1 VTYSKTLLLPALL
14 AAGSGLG
21 TTPAAALELGDL
33 RVESTLGQPLRAS
46 IAYALAPHE
55 ELAPYC
61 ISLAPAVSLDALP
74 TLRNAE
80 ISLTADRIVLAGAAA
95 MREPMLAL
103 RLDIDCPYTPKLL
116 HEYVAFVDPAMD
128 VAAPA
133 PAVARA
139 PEPVQQPAATPATQT
154 AVARTVAL
162 PDATPETVRA
172 PDSGARYHVQR
183 GDNLSTI
190 AQRLDRGGM
199 PLWDAVDLLFAANP
213 AAFIDEDPNLLKTG
227 VWLVIPDFGQ
237 AEVADFVQSAASMP
251 APVVDAPAETPAVEG
266 ANSGALPPV
275 PESVPAASE
284 FADLR
289 PGDPVV
295 EDRVQPSAKPRDAS
309 APGTSTGAAE
319 TAATTPVTGITT
331 ATAAPQAADRS
342 LWWMIGG
349 GALLLGGLLYFA
361 ARERFGR
368 RRRTAEDEPEYPHRR
383 STDVMPHELPVL
395 APIVADDYELD
406 DDSPTSENLILDA
419 DLEAGT
425 GLGGGSD
432 ILVAEDF
439 GFDTSAD
446 LDFELPDETGLT
458 EDEPETDIIPPP
470 KVESTILEREVLPE
484 NDDYDMSVILDVTKV
499 PDPIAVT
506 ERDLK
511 AVVIGS
517 ADDTEIAGAYTVSQE
532 VDYQVLEQDYEDEL
546 TATQALNLE
555 IEKAAAELA
564 NRLDAEI
571 RAERDGAMDA
581 ANSLANVTAF
591 SPLYAGNDDDAGN
604 TDVTESLESVS
615 YLDDDARTARLPAAD
630 DDVLDDDTIG
640 TEQLDSGAR

>member
-1 VTYSKTLLLPALL
+1 V
-14 AAGSGLG
+14 
-21 TTPAAALELGDL
+21 
-33 RVESTLGQPLRAS
+33 
-46 IAYALAPHE
+46 
-55 ELAPYC
+55 
-61 ISLAPAVSLDALP
+61 
-74 TLRNAE
+74 
-80 ISLTADRIVLAGAAA
+80 
-95 MREPMLAL
+95 
-103 RLDIDCPYTPKLL
+103 
-116 HEYVAFVDPAMD
+116 
-128 VAAPA
+128 
-133 PAVARA
+133 
-139 PEPVQQPAATPATQT
+139 
-154 AVARTVAL
+154 
-162 PDATPETVRA
+162 
-172 PDSGARYHVQR
+172 
-183 GDNLSTI
+183 
-190 AQRLDRGGM
+190 
-199 PLWDAVDLLFAANP
+199 
-213 AAFIDEDPNLLKTG
+213 
-227 VWLVIPDFGQ
+227 
-237 AEVADFVQSAASMP
+237 
-251 APVVDAPAETPAVEG
+251 
-266 ANSGALPPV
+266 
-275 PESVPAASE
+275 
-284 FADLR
+284 
-289 PGDPVV
+289 
-295 EDRVQPSAKPRDAS
+295 
-309 APGTSTGAAE
+309 
-319 TAATTPVTGITT
+319 
-331 ATAAPQAADRS
+331 
-342 LWWMIGG
+342 
-349 GALLLGGLLYFA
+349 
-361 ARERFGR
+361 
-368 RRRTAEDEPEYPHRR
+368 EDEPEYPHRR

-425 GLGGGSD
+425 GLGGSSD